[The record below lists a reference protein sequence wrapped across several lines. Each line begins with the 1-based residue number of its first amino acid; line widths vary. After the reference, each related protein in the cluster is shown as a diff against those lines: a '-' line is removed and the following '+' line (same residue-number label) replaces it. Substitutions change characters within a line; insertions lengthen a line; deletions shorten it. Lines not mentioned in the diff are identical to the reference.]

1 MQTSAVVIPAT
12 EYRERRGRA
21 ARLAQDRGLDAL
33 VVWGRGGTLD
43 SFSDVHYFT
52 AHYSPMVWVPPLPGV
67 LTGCEHA
74 CVVISGDGTGVLF
87 VSDFRSQELQVDEVR
102 SAWDM
107 AAAVASHLS
116 EIGVGERS
124 VGVVGQEV
132 LPYSVADELRSTLPR
147 LRLEPADDISAE
159 LRLRLSD
166 AEVAM
171 LKRAG
176 EVGARIYEELV
187 AHVVPGV
194 TEGEAIG
201 AAWALASQIPDC
213 AHWNFLSAS
222 GPDADAI
229 VKQSLPP
236 WRPDRRYE
244 AGDTVHADCY
254 GYVSGYCYDLARTV
268 FAGGPQTRGQERI
281 AAATAE
287 AVDEASEA
295 LRPGVTG
302 GAIREAVSRA
312 LEARSLSAL
321 SGSFGH
327 AIGAG
332 FFRPYLL
339 PAGPDHHRPLEAP
352 FGFSLEVLATDG
364 EDNYAYHE
372 DNYVVLPDETICVTQ
387 VQLPSSQR

>member
-1 MQTSAVVIPAT
+1 MQTSAVAMIPAA
-12 EYRERRGRA
+12 EYRDRRGRA

-33 VVWGRGGTLD
+33 IVWGRGGTLD
-43 SFSDVHYFT
+43 SFSDVYYFT
-52 AHYSPMVWVPPLPGV
+52 AHYSPMVWVPPLPGL

-74 CVVISGDGTGVLF
+74 CVVISDDGTGVLF
-87 VSDFRSQELQVDEVR
+87 VSDFCSEEVQADEVR
-102 SAWDM
+102 SGWDL

-116 EIGVGERS
+116 ELTGGESS

-132 LPYSVADELRSTLPR
+132 LPFGVADQIRSTLPR
-147 LRLEPADDISAE
+147 LRLEPADDISSK
-159 LRLRLSD
+159 LRLQLSD

-171 LKRAG
+171 LRRAG
-176 EVGARIYEELV
+176 EVGAQIYEELV
-187 AHVVPGV
+187 AHVVPGA

-201 AAWALASQIPDC
+201 AAWALASQIPGC

-222 GPDADAI
+222 GPDAGAI
-229 VKQSLPP
+229 VKHSLPP

-268 FAGGPQTRGQERI
+268 FAGGPQTPGQERV

-287 AVDEASEA
+287 AVQEASQA
-295 LRPGVTG
+295 LRPGVTSS
-302 GAIREAVSRA
+302 ALREAMSRA
-312 LEARSLSAL
+312 LEARSLTAL

-339 PAGPDHHRPLEAP
+339 PAGPDLDRPLEPP

-364 EDNYAYHE
+364 RDNYAYYE
-372 DNYVVLPDETICVTQ
+372 DNYVVLTDETICVTR
-387 VQLPSSQR
+387 VEPLAA